1 MNSVQIDDVTV
12 EVVVLPRDMH
22 RFDLI
27 TSFLRFRKQ
36 IFVDRMAW
44 PLHHAEG
51 IEFEQYDTFDTAY
64 VIAHRDGEI
73 VGGARLKRTDKEY
86 GNGSIVYSY
95 MIRDAYLGLLPG
107 MPHNL
112 CTAAPPVDARS
123 WELTRFAA
131 QPITGLAERILES
144 ANAYLFTLGAYQC
157 LFLGP
162 PAFLRM
168 ATKLGWQPEP
178 MGEIVKNDDGR
189 FLAFSC
195 AVLAPESRHSPA
207 LYSQAQRK
215 AAAVYAN

>member
-1 MNSVQIDDVTV
+1 MTSIQRDDVTV

-64 VIAHRDGEI
+64 VVAHHDGEI

-86 GNGSIVYSY
+86 GNGAIVYSY
-95 MIRDAYLGLLPG
+95 MIRDAHLGLLPG

-112 CTAAPPVDARS
+112 CTDTPPVDAKS

-131 QPITGLAERILES
+131 QPVPGLAERILEA
-144 ANAYLFTLGAYQC
+144 ANAYLFTLGADQC

-178 MGEIVKNDDGR
+178 MGDIVKNDDGR

-195 AVLAPESRHSPA
+195 AVLAPESRHGVTVFP
-207 LYSQAQRK
+207 
-215 AAAVYAN
+215 AAAHHDARPYAH